1 MSHKLDSNLTVFLSR
16 GVAAGVSAELGGD
29 DIARICIEC
38 KADIIMVQNEQILKK
53 VIYILTVVYTV
64 IRGIWF

>member
-1 MSHKLDSNLTVFLSR
+1 M
-16 GVAAGVSAELGGD
+16 AAGVSAELGGD

>member
-1 MSHKLDSNLTVFLSR
+1 M
-16 GVAAGVSAELGGD
+16 AGISPDLGGE
-29 DIARICIEC
+29 DIARICIDC

>member
-1 MSHKLDSNLTVFLSR
+1 METYFDCSDAR
-16 GVAAGVSAELGGD
+16 GVAAGVSPELGGD

-64 IRGIWF
+64 IRHIWF

>member
-1 MSHKLDSNLTVFLSR
+1 MFLFR

>member
-1 MSHKLDSNLTVFLSR
+1 MLIRGLVTGLS
-16 GVAAGVSAELGGD
+16 ADLGGE
-29 DIARICIEC
+29 DIARICIDC

>member
-1 MSHKLDSNLTVFLSR
+1 MSHKLDSDLTVFLFR